1 MTALDLHPLPK
12 AGAVLKEQTRIV
24 GITLRPLGIGVGIL
38 LVLFGAYALYDN
50 LARPNAIVGLPPD
63 LLMYLS
69 FVGIV
74 LPLFARWGS
83 VNPFRPGLPWT
94 LPVDRAHHA
103 LIRVTGGWLWLM
115 VAVAVLLLWAVG
127 VPFLSGGALREPQ
140 LFLVASFSDPRPL
153 DPASLPTLL
162 WSIPWW
168 LWLVPFPAAT
178 AFYLLT
184 SALLLAT
191 PRPGRWVAVTIL
203 GVLLLTFV
211 AERGDPIWFADITDA
226 TLERLVDGR
235 YGLST
240 LATGATAAVASVD
253 LPTGESMPM
262 FVGVPT
268 LGRWAVSAV
277 LWIGIGLATLGLAAL
292 RHRDGAAV
300 VGGRE

>member
-1 MTALDLHPLPK
+1 MKDLDLHPLPRL
-12 AGAVLKEQTRIV
+12 GAVLKEQTRAV
-24 GITLRPLGIGVGIL
+24 GITLRPLAIGVGIL
-38 LVLFGAYALYDN
+38 LAVFGGYALYDN
-50 LARPNAIVGLPPD
+50 MVRPNATVGLPPD

-69 FVGIV
+69 FVGIA

-83 VNPFRPGLPWT
+83 VTPFRPGLPWT

-127 VPFLSGGALREPQ
+127 VPFISGGSLIEPR
-140 LFLVASFSDPRPL
+140 LFLVAPFSDPRPL

-178 AFYLLT
+178 AFYLFS

-191 PRPGRWVAVTIL
+191 PRPERWVAGTIL
-203 GVLLLTFV
+203 GLFLLIFMTERANLT
-211 AERGDPIWFADITDA
+211 WLADITDA
-226 TLERLVDGR
+226 ALVPLVDGR

-240 LATGATAAVASVD
+240 LVTGATAYVASVD
-253 LPTGESMPM
+253 LPPGESMPM

-268 LGRWAVSAV
+268 FGRWAVSSG
-277 LWIGIGLATLGLAAL
+277 LWTGLGLATIWLAAR
-292 RHRDGAAV
+292 RHGEGKA
-300 VGGRE
+300 GGGE